1 MKQLNFSVLLENMI
15 SFLKRIVNPLLDG
28 RNFSKS
34 VNAKRNPKQINP
46 KSKMNLSQ
54 FISDEIISCT
64 FMEHSD
70 IRVVST
76 SPLSGELV
84 LFKHK
89 NTSMP
94 KFLESAEKVE
104 NFLKKYYVV
113 EKNLVANNWNLT
125 YSSHLLR
132 FTLNINPHE

>member
-1 MKQLNFSVLLENMI
+1 
-15 SFLKRIVNPLLDG
+15 
-28 RNFSKS
+28 
-34 VNAKRNPKQINP
+34 
-46 KSKMNLSQ
+46 MNLTQ
-54 FISDEIISCT
+54 FISNEIISST

-70 IRVVST
+70 IRVIST
-76 SPLSGELV
+76 SPLSGELI

-94 KFLESAEKVE
+94 KFLEASEKVE
-104 NFLKKYYVV
+104 NFLKKDYVV

-132 FTLNINPHE
+132 FNLETK